1 MNESGEQPENRPSW
15 HYILLWIVALT
26 SLALNV
32 YLVVGFNNFQR
43 VVKLEAGRVSQ
54 MLDGITFE
62 NYEVPISVDET
73 LDVSVTIPFSD
84 TIEVPI
90 STTVPVS
97 TSIVVDETISVPIEE
112 VIRLD
117 TDVQVNLPVLGRAV
131 PVEIPIQADVPIS
144 LETEV
149 PVNLE
154 VPVAVEIPIDLLLEV
169 PVDTAVPVEAQVP
182 VQMEFPVT
190 VSLEEMGLDALL
202 MQMQEGLQALS
213 GGE

>member
-1 MNESGEQPENRPSW
+1 MNESGEQPGNRPSW
-15 HYILLWIVALT
+15 HYILLWIIALS

-32 YLVVGFNNFQR
+32 YLVVGFNNFQQ
-43 VVKLEAGRVSQ
+43 VVKQEAGRVSD
-54 MLDGITFE
+54 MLDDVAFE

-73 LDVSVTIPFSD
+73 LDVSVTSPFSD
-84 TIEVPI
+84 TLEVPI

-97 TSIVVDETISVPIEE
+97 TSIVLDETISVPIEE
-112 VIRLD
+112 VVRLD
-117 TDVQVNLPVLGRAV
+117 TNVQVNLSLLGRPV
-131 PVEIPIQADVPIS
+131 PVDIPIQADVPIS

-154 VPVAVEIPIDLLLEV
+154 VPVEAEIPIDLLIKV
-169 PVDTAVPVEAQVP
+169 PVDTEVPVETQVP

-190 VSLEEMGLDALL
+190 VPLEEMGLGALL
-202 MQMQEGLQALS
+202 GQMQQGLRALS